1 MKTKIYKNGLQRVI
15 SHTHIAQYT
24 AAGWTESAAVSKK
37 TKTQVAVA
45 AAEDSSPVA
54 DSGSPEA
61 LASVTTQAQPG
72 DIILHKGDE

>member
-1 MKTKIYKNGLQRVI
+1 MKTVYKAGSHRVI
-15 SHTHIAQYT
+15 RDSHLQQYL
-24 AAGWTESAAVSKK
+24 AAGWSESAATPKK

-45 AAEDSSPVA
+45 AVEEPSPAA

-72 DIILHKGDE
+72 DIILDKGDE

>member
-1 MKTKIYKNGLQRVI
+1 MKKTVYKAGLQRVI
-15 SHTHIAQYT
+15 GHTHIEQYT
-24 AAGWTESAAVSKK
+24 AAGWTESAATRK

-45 AAEDSSPVA
+45 AAEDSSLIA